1 MKMTNLID
9 KLARLYN
16 DKVVRLQGILVSIVS
31 HRVSVHLSAMTEYTT
46 CYRNEIESKYNFSS
60 SE

>member
-9 KLARLYN
+9 KLAKLYN
-16 DKVVRLQGILVSIVS
+16 DKVVRLQGILMSIVS
-31 HRVSVHLSAMTEYTT
+31 HRVSVHLLAMTEYTT
-46 CYRNEIESKYNFSS
+46 CYRNEIESNYNFSS

>member
-16 DKVVRLQGILVSIVS
+16 DKVVRFQGILVSIVS
-31 HRVSVHLSAMTEYTT
+31 HRVLVHLSAMTEYTT